1 MKKIIIYVII
11 GALLLLIGIVIGL
24 LYRPKLFRD
33 TQMLPDTVYVK
44 EKISYGRL
52 ELQANTYK
60 LNIPKFDIPKYY
72 FIEYESTKIEY
83 RDSIRYIVLPSESYH
98 TKINNIE
105 IFHHGIKSEIDSV
118 NVDYYNK
125 IMYVSQTER
134 TKEKKNY
141 IAVGVEAGWCNTA
154 SIPIYLEYSRLLHKN
169 IEFNARV
176 FHDLAIRQTGFRAG
190 VNANIGW

>member
-1 MKKIIIYVII
+1 MKRILTYIII

-52 ELQANTYK
+52 ELQANTCK

-98 TKINNIE
+98 TKMNNIE

-134 TKEKKNY
+134 AKEKKNY
-141 IAVGVEAGWCNTA
+141 LAVGMDVSWCVKP
-154 SIPIYLEYSRLLHKN
+154 SIPIYLEYTRMLHRN
-169 IEFNARV
+169 VALRAGV
-176 FHDLAIRQTGFRAG
+176 FHDLAIQETGFRVG